1 MIEDNNKQ
9 EIKSGKN
16 RAKQVVEFFKDGL
29 KKSFSL
35 DNDSIIVSKRIKER
49 SFDLYNNFIDVFMIF
64 FNAIA
69 IIFYY
74 FLGMFIS
81 LKDVPHGISRAAHNN
96 FRLGLENLKKNDLID
111 ARIRFLLSNMFY
123 SKSATTKYYIAYVYY
138 LQENYKKSLK
148 YLRQSL
154 AIDSSDER
162 SLELLKLLE
171 NKIMKK
177 NIDI

>member
-1 MIEDNNKQ
+1 
-9 EIKSGKN
+9 
-16 RAKQVVEFFKDGL
+16 
-29 KKSFSL
+29 
-35 DNDSIIVSKRIKER
+35 
-49 SFDLYNNFIDVFMIF
+49 
-64 FNAIA
+64 
-69 IIFYY
+69 
-74 FLGMFIS
+74 
-81 LKDVPHGISRAAHNN
+81 
-96 FRLGLENLKKNDLID
+96 
-111 ARIRFLLSNMFY
+111 MFY
-123 SKSATTKYYIAYVYY
+123 GKSATTKYYIAYVYY